1 MPFTVITL
9 KKTPSSLRGDLTK
22 WMQEIDTGVYIG
34 NFNSKVRE
42 ELWKRVIENV
52 KEGEATICYASR
64 NEIGYDFKTNSKDI
78 SIIDFDGI
86 PLVMVDKKEKIKV
99 NDQVKLGY
107 SRASKLR
114 KARQFQKQTKKSP
127 SYVVIDI
134 ETDGL
139 DFNKNSIIEIGCV
152 KLYNGNLEEFATSI
166 KIDHSL
172 PKEIVNLTGIT
183 DEFLEKNGEDEKEA
197 LRELLDFIKELTIVN
212 YGNNFDINFL
222 NKSLNEHNL
231 GHIKNQTID
240 LMRYV
245 KKEKIMLENYKLE
258 TALKSYG
265 IDKKVP
271 HRALADARLTY
282 ELSTKVNFFKEKIK
296 KDG

>member
-22 WMQEIDTGVYIG
+22 WMQEIDTGIYIG

-78 SIIDFDGI
+78 SIIDFYGI

-99 NDQVKLGY
+99 NDQAKLGY

-139 DFNKNSIIEIGCV
+139 DFNKNCIIEVGCV

-183 DEFLEKNGEDEKEA
+183 DDFLKKNGEDEKEA

>member
-99 NDQVKLGY
+99 NDQAKLGY

-172 PKEIVNLTGIT
+172 PKKIVNLTGIT

-197 LRELLDFIKELTIVN
+197 LIELLDFIKELTIVN

-282 ELSTKVNFFKEKIK
+282 ELSTKVNFLK
-296 KDG
+296 KK

>member
-1 MPFTVITL
+1 M
-9 KKTPSSLRGDLTK
+9 
-22 WMQEIDTGVYIG
+22 
-34 NFNSKVRE
+34 
-42 ELWKRVIENV
+42 
-52 KEGEATICYASR
+52 
-64 NEIGYDFKTNSKDI
+64 
-78 SIIDFDGI
+78 
-86 PLVMVDKKEKIKV
+86 
-99 NDQVKLGY
+99 
-107 SRASKLR
+107 R

-172 PKEIVNLTGIT
+172 PKKIVNLTGIT

-197 LRELLDFIKELTIVN
+197 LIELLDFIKELTIVN

-222 NKSLNEHNL
+222 NKSLNKHNL
-231 GHIKNQTID
+231 GYIKNQTID

>member
-99 NDQVKLGY
+99 NDQTKLGY
-107 SRASKLR
+107 SRVAKLR

-172 PKEIVNLTGIT
+172 PKKIVNLTGIT

-197 LRELLDFIKELTIVN
+197 LIELLDFIKELTIVN

>member
-197 LRELLDFIKELTIVN
+197 LIELLDFIKELTIVN